1 MSRALEDV
9 RILDLTRL
17 LPGGFCTLLLADL
30 GADVIKVEDTGQ
42 GDYVRWAPPYYGSEE
57 QTPLGTRSAIYL
69 SLNRN
74 KRSIR
79 LDLKQDGGRQALIKL
94 AEGADVLV
102 ESFRPG
108 VLDKLGVGYEVLR
121 QANPALVYCPITG
134 YGQDGPNRD
143 RAGHDMNYLGLN
155 GVLGLT
161 GEAGGPP
168 TQSGAQI
175 ADLGGG
181 ALMAAVGILAALQE
195 ARRSGEGQMVD
206 ISMTDGSLAWLA
218 MEAGRYFGSGE
229 VPKRGE
235 VMLSGGIICY
245 RPYEAADG
253 WVTCGA
259 LEPKFW
265 GRFCKAVGRE
275 DLIEHQFAN
284 PGSDPHREVE
294 QIFKGRT
301 RDEWRAFN
309 DEHDAMIEPILDLDE
324 ALESELAREREM
336 VISYEQPQLGE
347 ITQLGF
353 PIKLS
358 GTPASIERPAPALGE
373 HTEELL
379 IEAGYSSEQVQALEE
394 SGAAKG
400 ADAAQKEEPFL
411 A

>member
-1 MSRALEDV
+1 VRPLSDV

-57 QTPLGTRSAIYL
+57 QTPLGIRSAIYL

-74 KRSIR
+74 KRSVR
-79 LDLKQDGGRQALIKL
+79 LDLKQEGGRQALIKL
-94 AEGADVLV
+94 AETADVVV

-108 VLDKLGVGYEVLR
+108 VLDKLGVGYDVLR

-168 TQSGAQI
+168 IQSGAQI

-181 ALMAAVGILAALQE
+181 GLMAAVGILAALNE
-195 ARRSGEGQMVD
+195 ARQSGEGQMVD

-229 VPKRGE
+229 VPERGNI
-235 VMLSGGIICY
+235 MLSGGIICY

-275 DLIEHQFAN
+275 DLIQHQFEK
-284 PGSDPHREVE
+284 PGSEAHQQVAE
-294 QIFKGRT
+294 IFRAKT
-301 RDEWRAFN
+301 RAEWKAFN
-309 DEHDAMIEPILDLDE
+309 DENDAMIEPVLDLDE
-324 ALESELAREREM
+324 ALESQLVREREM
-336 VISYEQPQLGE
+336 VVSYEQPELGE
-347 ITQLGF
+347 VRQLGF

-358 GTPASIERPAPALGE
+358 RTPASIERPAPALGE
-373 HTEELL
+373 HTHEVLG
-379 IEAGYSSEQVQALEE
+379 EAGYSPEDLQDLEDR
-394 SGAAKG
+394 GAVKGTDTAAKG
-400 ADAAQKEEPFL
+400 EAFL